1 MDTTKNSVEELHEQ
15 EKTSVQKQVE
25 ELFYGDCPQC
35 GQSWKGQFFT
45 YIYDQLLRREKLTKR
60 YERIYKSVPDQKK
73 PNLEKYIRENFA
85 SVKLTEKEALTVLTK
100 ANRHLPIVRQSL
112 LATITD
118 KKDTYCCT
126 HCGYTFQVEFDEQ
139 KK

>member
-25 ELFYGDCPQC
+25 ELFYGDCPNC
-35 GQSWKGQFFT
+35 GASLKGKSFKF
-45 YIYDQLLRREKLTKR
+45 IYEQNAKLENLKKKYSKTKPPR
-60 YERIYKSVPDQKK
+60 PDLKFYLK
-73 PNLEKYIRENFA
+73 HNIDK
-85 SVKLTEKEALTVLTK
+85 VKLNEKELALVK
-100 ANRHLPIVRQSL
+100 AQVERHLPLTNQSL
-112 LATITD
+112 LATVTD
-118 KKDTYCCT
+118 KENTYCCT